1 MRYFIEMKREEWKMK
16 WKFYKA
22 INSAIENYKDV
33 YAMSKKMFDALKDVP
48 VDKLREEFVSKL
60 AEIIHEGNKTE

>member
-1 MRYFIEMKREEWKMK
+1 MKYFIEMKREEWKMK

-33 YAMSKKMFDALKDVP
+33 YIMSKKMFDALNDVP
-48 VDKLREEFVSKL
+48 VDKLREEFISKL
-60 AEIIHEGNKTE
+60 VEIIHNDKRE